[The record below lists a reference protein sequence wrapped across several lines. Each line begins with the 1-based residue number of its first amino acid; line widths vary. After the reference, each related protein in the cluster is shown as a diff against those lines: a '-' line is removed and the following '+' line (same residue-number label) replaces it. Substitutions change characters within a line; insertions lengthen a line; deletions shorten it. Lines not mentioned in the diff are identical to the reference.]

1 MTHSMLRPESGRE
14 RSEVL
19 ALTRLV
25 TVKVY
30 CGQACNLLERCPE
43 WVPEGLGTAQV
54 ARGGDASASLTAVS
68 LQPSKLAR
76 CGKGAQL
83 LSQPLRCL
91 LQ

>member
-1 MTHSMLRPESGRE
+1 MVPEMQEQTQQRTVRVYRPVFNEETCEDECWG
-14 RSEVL
+14 
-19 ALTRLV
+19 
-25 TVKVY
+25 
-30 CGQACNLLERCPE
+30 PE

-68 LQPSKLAR
+68 LQPSKLAQ

-83 LSQPLRCL
+83 LSQPLCCL